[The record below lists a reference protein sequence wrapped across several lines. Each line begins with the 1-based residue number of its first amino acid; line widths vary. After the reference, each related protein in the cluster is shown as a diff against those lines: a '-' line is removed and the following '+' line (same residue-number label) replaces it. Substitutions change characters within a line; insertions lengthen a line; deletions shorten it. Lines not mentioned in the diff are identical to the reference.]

1 MTIKSEIKDVVVQ
14 IAHALNES
22 EYMADQLAQIM
33 GGEYAPSTVIERSR
47 QTPVLTGDTL
57 LLPKSSV
64 PANLVGLID
73 NLLKGLAIYRG
84 IRADVVWTEP
94 LVYFNFIDP
103 FKRWLS
109 SFVVDQQNS
118 AVTFVY
124 YPKPSNTSISDTME
138 LPYPVEGLTYSNLK
152 QLLQKFV
159 GFLDQHVSGDVNSIL
174 DTVILSNRFVP
185 SITTEQEIEIEDYLS
200 KKYNANSVMMTHGTY
215 ASLLVLMDIEG
226 IPNSTIKLKKST
238 DPKKD
243 KAISFVSG
251 LPVNSS
257 PIPLDTL
264 TVKQTLPFIHAQIAF
279 LKRNHGAVTQS
290 VRDKTTTK
298 RSAYPTMIE
307 MLSAGNTP
315 VGNGVFPPPPPSPL
329 VNAWYGSDAYNVEN
343 SNKQVLPSSSSIKNP
358 PSCPQISGG
367 SAPKYVLRNDYT
379 NACILVKKYQTIG
392 QPAVEAFC
400 ALVHRALGLYAPD
413 MRNDDGNLLYSPLL
427 DSVFLETNS
436 TVNSKISK
444 KQLSNNNPKIS
455 QNAYNQAIE
464 LFVVSCWLVNWDVM
478 GMTGDNVLYKPS
490 TGDLACIDFGGA
502 LMYRATGGVKGSGF
516 DGKWNEPYSVVEQEM
531 EKVWTTF
538 SHHSTW
544 TKQFGAIPKY
554 PFYSTEIIEK
564 APNYL
569 FAEITEKMMMLF
581 HPDYDLIKGLIHYT
595 NVAKSVQAS
604 GYQPF
609 KQFSETDI
617 DEIFEQFLFNRALAL
632 YNKFH

>member
-1 MTIKSEIKDVVVQ
+1 MTIKSEIRSMIAQ
-14 IAHALNES
+14 IAHTLS
-22 EYMADQLAQIM
+22 TDEYMADQLAQIM
-33 GGEYAPSTVIERSR
+33 DNDSLFIDPQIGYRDAPLSR
-47 QTPVLTGDTL
+47 QIPTLTGDTL

-64 PANLVGLID
+64 PANLVSLID
-73 NLLKGLAIYRG
+73 TLLKDLAIYRG
-84 IRADVVWTEP
+84 IKAMVVWDGSV
-94 LVYFNFIDP
+94 LLFNFTDP

-109 SFVVDQQNS
+109 SFVVNQQNNS
-118 AVTFVY
+118 VTFVY
-124 YPKPSNTSISDTME
+124 YPQPSNPAENHSLQEFFGEDF
-138 LPYPVEGLTYSNLK
+138 TYSILK
-152 QLLQKFV
+152 QLLPEFF
-159 GFLDQHVSGDVNSIL
+159 GFLDQHVSSDVNSIL

-185 SITTEQEIEIEDYLS
+185 SITTEQEREIADYLS
-200 KKYNANSVMMTHGTY
+200 KKYNADSVMISNGV
-215 ASLLVLMDIEG
+215 AGSSLQMIGIEG
-226 IPNSTIKLKKST
+226 IPNATVKLKKYIN
-238 DPKKD
+238 KD
-243 KAISFVSG
+243 GGAVSFVSG

-257 PIPLDTL
+257 SISLDTL
-264 TVKQTLPFIHAQIAF
+264 TVKQAIPYIDAQIAF
-279 LKRNHGAVTQS
+279 LKRNHGAVTES

-329 VNAWYGSDAYNVEN
+329 VNAWYGSDAYNIEN

-367 SAPKYVLRNDYT
+367 SAPKYVLKNDYT

-436 TVNSKISK
+436 TVNSKIAK
-444 KQLSNNNPKIS
+444 KKLSNKSPKIN
-455 QNAYNQAIE
+455 QNAYNQAIQ

-478 GMTGDNVLYKPS
+478 GMSGDNVLYKPV
-490 TGDLACIDFGGA
+490 TGNLACIDLGGA
-502 LMYRATGGVKGSGF
+502 LMYRATGGFKGSGF
-516 DGKWNEPYSVVEQEM
+516 DGKWNEPYNVVEQDM
-531 EKVWTTF
+531 SSVWDTF
-538 SHHSTW
+538 LSKSTW
-544 TKQFGAIPKY
+544 SQQFGKETIY
-554 PFYSTEIIEK
+554 K
-564 APNYL
+564 APVYL
-569 FAEITEKMMMLF
+569 FAEMTEKMMMLF
-581 HPDYDLIKGLIHYT
+581 HPDYNLIKGLIHYT
-595 NVAKSVQAS
+595 DVAKSVQAS